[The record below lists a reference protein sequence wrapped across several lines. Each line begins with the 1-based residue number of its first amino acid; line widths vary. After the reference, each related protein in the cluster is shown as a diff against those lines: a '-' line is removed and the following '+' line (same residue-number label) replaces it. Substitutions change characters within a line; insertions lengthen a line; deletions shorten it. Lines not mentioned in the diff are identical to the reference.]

1 VCVDGRRLAVVFAA
15 HELAPAGFG
24 HMPHVQ
30 AFGLFLVQGVQ
41 CPIPASGCLPVCPA
55 DVHVAS
61 GLRVVV
67 HGFDA
72 GHEVGKLIDLVHGH
86 GLGLVFER
94 PVLVEASVGAPACDE
109 RIGLHHVVVVVVI
122 VVVVGSD
129 FDFKAEGEHVPRF
142 RVAVIRVYVVW
153 LLCVLVVVVFLHA

>member
-1 VCVDGRRLAVVFAA
+1 
-15 HELAPAGFG
+15 
-24 HMPHVQ
+24 MPHVQ

-109 RIGLHHVVVVVVI
+109 RIGLHHVVVVVV
-122 VVVVGSD
+122 VVVGSD

-153 LLCVLVVVVFLHA
+153 LLCVLVVVVFFHA

>member
-1 VCVDGRRLAVVFAA
+1 
-15 HELAPAGFG
+15 
-24 HMPHVQ
+24 M
-30 AFGLFLVQGVQ
+30 
-41 CPIPASGCLPVCPA
+41 PVCPA

-94 PVLVEASVGAPACDE
+94 PVLVEASVGTPACDE
-109 RIGLHHVVVVVVI
+109 RIGLHH
-122 VVVVGSD
+122 VVVGSD